1 MAGAVGLD
9 AGGGRQRRGDPLAVG
24 AAVDRLVAAGRRRGG
39 AGPPEGRGRA
49 AHLAER
55 RGAGAARR
63 RGGERALSDGER
75 DSYVALLE
83 QLTGL
88 EFEKPDPRVS
98 VRARI
103 RDALAKEL
111 PEYF

>member
-1 MAGAVGLD
+1 MWIVS
-9 AGGGRQRRGDPLAVG
+9 RCDPYK
-24 AAVDRLVAAGRRRGG
+24 DQI
-39 AGPPEGRGRA
+39 PKIP
-49 AHLAER
+49 AETLI
-55 RGAGAARR
+55 
-63 RGGERALSDGER
+63 EFSNK
-75 DSYVALLE
+75 YVALFE

-88 EFEKPDPRVS
+88 KFEKPDPRVS

>member
-1 MAGAVGLD
+1 MWIVS
-9 AGGGRQRRGDPLAVG
+9 QCDPYK
-24 AAVDRLVAAGRRRGG
+24 D
-39 AGPPEGRGRA
+39 PIPKIP
-49 AHLAER
+49 AETLI
-55 RGAGAARR
+55 
-63 RGGERALSDGER
+63 EFSNK
-75 DSYVALLE
+75 YVALFE

-88 EFEKPDPRVS
+88 EFEEPDPSVS

>member
-1 MAGAVGLD
+1 MSLPANLQLWSRHSEDCASAGKVGCLSI
-9 AGGGRQRRGDPLAVG
+9 GRLLLPC
-24 AAVDRLVAAGRRRGG
+24 
-39 AGPPEGRGRA
+39 
-49 AHLAER
+49 AHLPTPLNDYEFSNKY
-55 RGAGAARR
+55 AA
-63 RGGERALSDGER
+63 LF
-75 DSYVALLE
+75 E

-88 EFEKPDPRVS
+88 EFEKPDPWVS